1 MAVLQK
7 IRVKF
12 GLAISIII
20 ALALLSFII
29 DPSTL
34 QNAVNGMSSKYD
46 VGRIAGKRVSYTD
59 FQENVDK
66 FTTVQQVLS
75 GGSVTNE
82 QTQQQIRN
90 AAWQEFVDRY
100 MFLEN
105 AKDAGIR
112 VGADEMVDLTTGDHI
127 SPVLAQNPAF
137 AGADGTYDP
146 EALRQFV
153 QNVNSDETGRLKTFW
168 NYLQNTILTT
178 RTYEKYN
185 ALFSSS
191 DYLPKAIADRALA
204 EANTTFDVEYVSV
217 PFNYND
223 STVKVS
229 NSDIQKYYKAHKDE
243 YKQAAGRDIEY
254 VVYEVVPS
262 DADIAATSDEIE
274 ALLPEFAA
282 TANMK
287 AFLLRNSEQA
297 LSERWYKAGELNTV
311 SSEVND
317 FVFGSA
323 QGVSPVF
330 KNGNTFRSVKVM
342 GNAMVPDS
350 VYVKHILLR
359 GTEMTKADSLMNV
372 LKGGADFA
380 DLAARFSADQNSADE
395 GVKGN
400 IGWLTQSYMIPGFES
415 SLTAAVGKPF
425 VVKTMYG
432 NHIVVV
438 SRRSAPIAKKKVA
451 VLEKA
456 AYASSE
462 THNVVYANAK
472 KLAILA
478 GGKYEGYKAAVDS
491 LGVYSQKRNKVSRSN
506 TRYGSAED
514 SGKAVARWAFEAKTG
529 KVSDVIEIGNYYIVA
544 AVTGAREEGYTPL
557 SEVSSG
563 IQNTLYNKKL
573 HEKVKA
579 EVAEKIAGKATL
591 AEVAEALGSSVSSE
605 KEASLA
611 TGRGAF
617 EPALAGAVLVAKEG
631 EISGPVAGARAVY
644 VFTVAN
650 RQEQSFFTLED
661 AQMETTQKAQ
671 YCTRLFE
678 PVMSKAADVK
688 DYRAKFY

>member
-7 IRVKF
+7 MRDKF

-20 ALALLSFII
+20 ALSLLYFIAPMDDLMNMFGSRKTTVGVISDKKISYEDFNAETERFKTIARMNGNNVNEEDNFRNMAWDYLLS
-29 DPSTL
+29 
-34 QNAVNGMSSKYD
+34 
-46 VGRIAGKRVSYTD
+46 
-59 FQENVDK
+59 
-66 FTTVQQVLS
+66 
-75 GGSVTNE
+75 
-82 QTQQQIRN
+82 
-90 AAWQEFVDRY
+90 RY
-100 MFLEN
+100 LLVEN
-105 AKDAGIR
+105 AKEAGIT
-112 VGADEMVDLTTGDHI
+112 VGDVELVNQINENVPKENLEALINGASEQVEYEMYWKHLQNSINIQQYVSKYASLFVNGAVCNKLLAQAEMAFNNSTADVDYVEYMYPYVTDTTIVVKDSEIKNYYNAHKENYKQSESRDLEFVLYEVSPSASDVAKASDAINDAYDEFCTTGKMKNFL
-127 SPVLAQNPAF
+127 SK
-137 AGADGTYDP
+137 
-146 EALRQFV
+146 
-153 QNVNSDETGRLKTFW
+153 NSDKP
-168 NYLQNTILTT
+168 Y
-178 RTYEKYN
+178 
-185 ALFSSS
+185 
-191 DYLPKAIADRALA
+191 AD
-204 EANTTFDVEYVSV
+204 S
-217 PFNYND
+217 
-223 STVKVS
+223 
-229 NSDIQKYYKAHKDE
+229 
-243 YKQAAGRDIEY
+243 
-254 VVYEVVPS
+254 
-262 DADIAATSDEIE
+262 
-274 ALLPEFAA
+274 
-282 TANMK
+282 
-287 AFLLRNSEQA
+287 
-297 LSERWYKAGELNTV
+297 WYKPGDLNVV
-311 SSEVND
+311 SSQLEKQIFTEGKTVTGIVRD
-317 FVFGSA
+317 ED
-323 QGVSPVF
+323 
-330 KNGNTFRSVKVM
+330 TFRAARVM
-342 GNAMVPDS
+342 ETAMVPDS

>member
-7 IRVKF
+7 MRDKF

-20 ALALLSFII
+20 ALSLLYFIAPMDDLMNMFGSRKTTVGVISDKKISYEDFNAETERFKTIARMNGNNVNEEDNFRNMAWDYLLS
-29 DPSTL
+29 
-34 QNAVNGMSSKYD
+34 
-46 VGRIAGKRVSYTD
+46 
-59 FQENVDK
+59 
-66 FTTVQQVLS
+66 
-75 GGSVTNE
+75 
-82 QTQQQIRN
+82 
-90 AAWQEFVDRY
+90 RY
-100 MFLEN
+100 LLVEN
-105 AKDAGIR
+105 AKEAGIT
-112 VGADEMVDLTTGDHI
+112 VGDAELVNQINENVPKENL
-127 SPVLAQNPAF
+127 
-137 AGADGTYDP
+137 
-146 EALRQFV
+146 EALI
-153 QNVNSDETGRLKTFW
+153 NG
-168 NYLQNTILTT
+168 
-178 RTYEKYN
+178 
-185 ALFSSS
+185 A
-191 DYLPKAIADRALA
+191 
-204 EANTTFDVEYVSV
+204 
-217 PFNYND
+217 
-223 STVKVS
+223 
-229 NSDIQKYYKAHKDE
+229 
-243 YKQAAGRDIEY
+243 
-254 VVYEVVPS
+254 
-262 DADIAATSDEIE
+262 
-274 ALLPEFAA
+274 
-282 TANMK
+282 
-287 AFLLRNSEQA
+287 SEQA
-297 LSERWYKAGELNTV
+297 EYEMYWKHLQNSINIQQYVSKYTSLFVNGAVCNKLLAQAEMAFNNSTADVDYVEYMYPYVTDTTIVVKDSEIKNYYNAHKENYKQSESRDLEFVLYEVSPSASDVAKASDAINDAYDEFCTTGKMKNFLSKNSDKPYADSWYKPGDLNVV
-311 SSEVND
+311 SSQLEKQIFTEGKTVTGIVRD
-317 FVFGSA
+317 ED
-323 QGVSPVF
+323 
-330 KNGNTFRSVKVM
+330 TFRAARVM
-342 GNAMVPDS
+342 ETAMVPDS

-678 PVMSKAADVK
+678 SVMSKAADVK

>member
-7 IRVKF
+7 MRDKF

-20 ALALLSFII
+20 ALSLLYFIAPMDDLMNMFGSRKTTVGVISDKKISYEDFNAETERFKTIARMNGNNVNEEDNFRNMAWDYLLS
-29 DPSTL
+29 
-34 QNAVNGMSSKYD
+34 
-46 VGRIAGKRVSYTD
+46 
-59 FQENVDK
+59 
-66 FTTVQQVLS
+66 
-75 GGSVTNE
+75 
-82 QTQQQIRN
+82 
-90 AAWQEFVDRY
+90 RY
-100 MFLEN
+100 LLVEN
-105 AKDAGIR
+105 AKEAGIT
-112 VGADEMVDLTTGDHI
+112 VGDAELVNQINENVPKENL
-127 SPVLAQNPAF
+127 
-137 AGADGTYDP
+137 
-146 EALRQFV
+146 EALI
-153 QNVNSDETGRLKTFW
+153 NG
-168 NYLQNTILTT
+168 
-178 RTYEKYN
+178 
-185 ALFSSS
+185 A
-191 DYLPKAIADRALA
+191 
-204 EANTTFDVEYVSV
+204 
-217 PFNYND
+217 
-223 STVKVS
+223 
-229 NSDIQKYYKAHKDE
+229 
-243 YKQAAGRDIEY
+243 
-254 VVYEVVPS
+254 
-262 DADIAATSDEIE
+262 
-274 ALLPEFAA
+274 
-282 TANMK
+282 
-287 AFLLRNSEQA
+287 SEQA
-297 LSERWYKAGELNTV
+297 EYEMYWKHLQNSISIQQYVSKYASLFVNGAVCNKLLAQAEMAFNNSTADVDYVEYMYPYVTDTTIVVKDSEIKNYYNAHKENYKQSESRDLEFVLYEVSPSASDVAKASDAINDAYDEFCTTGKMKNFLSKNSDKPYADSWYKPGDLNVV
-311 SSEVND
+311 SSQLEKQIFTEGKTVTGIVRD
-317 FVFGSA
+317 ED
-323 QGVSPVF
+323 
-330 KNGNTFRSVKVM
+330 TFRAARVM
-342 GNAMVPDS
+342 ETAMVPDS

-359 GTEMTKADSLMNV
+359 GTEMTKVDSLMNV

-380 DLAARFSADQNSADE
+380 DLAVRFSADQNSADE

-491 LGVYSQKRNKVSRSN
+491 LGVYSQKRNKVSRGN

-617 EPALAGAVLVAKEG
+617 EPALAGAVLVAKVG